1 MELIGQIVGII
12 AMVLNIIAVQF
23 KKPRQLF
30 VCRLVGCCL
39 WALNFLLLGSP
50 TGAIMNM
57 LDVVRSI
64 FLLNKRTSTKT
75 FLWITLAMFVVAGLV
90 TMDYTFSFMMI
101 IDILII
107 IAQLVDTA
115 GMWTNNFKVIRYC
128 QLFAISPVWLV
139 HNIVVFS
146 IGGIMN
152 EGLAIISSIVGII
165 RYRKEREQTAE
176 N

>member
-12 AMVLNIIAVQF
+12 AMMLNIVAVQF

-30 VCRLVGCCL
+30 ICRMVGCCL

-57 LDVVRSI
+57 IDVVRSV
-64 FLLNKRTSTKT
+64 FLLRKQTSTKP
-75 FLWITLAMFVVAGLV
+75 FLWITLATFTVAGLL
-90 TMDYTFSFMMI
+90 TMDYSFSLLMV

-115 GMWTNNFKVIRYC
+115 GMWTNNIKVIRYC

-139 HNIVVFS
+139 HNIMVFS
-146 IGGIMN
+146 IGGIIT
-152 EGLAIISSIVGII
+152 ETLTIISTLVALY
-165 RYRKEREQTAE
+165 RYREKKAS
-176 N
+176 

>member
-1 MELIGQIVGII
+1 MVIIGQIIGIF
-12 AMVLNIIAVQF
+12 AMILNIIAVQF

-30 VCRLVGCCL
+30 ICRLIGCCL

-64 FLLNKRTSTKT
+64 FLLNKRTSTKP
-75 FLWITLAMFVVAGLV
+75 FLWITLALFVVAGLV

-107 IAQLVDTA
+107 ISQLVDTA

-146 IGGIMN
+146 IGGILT
-152 EGLAIISSIVGII
+152 ESFTIVSTIIAMF
-165 RYRKEREQTAE
+165 RYRNYKEEA
-176 N
+176 

>member
-12 AMVLNIIAVQF
+12 AMVLNIVAVQF

-30 VCRLVGCCL
+30 ICRLVACCL

-146 IGGIMN
+146 IGGILT
-152 EGLAIISSIVGII
+152 ESFTIVSTIIAMY
-165 RYRKEREQTAE
+165 RYRNYKEA
-176 N
+176 